1 MRLQHC
7 GAEWVMKLFDDETDE
22 ESFGENSIMMVA
34 SFLLK
39 GGSFNTQFHAKFFA
53 SCTKVVK
60 TLMVRGSR
68 EWIVVTDEK

>member
-7 GAEWVMKLFDDETDE
+7 GAEWAMKLFDNNTDE
-22 ESFGENSIMMVA
+22 DSFGENSIMMVA
-34 SFLLK
+34 SLLLR
-39 GGSFNTQFHAKFFA
+39 GGSFNTHFHTKFFA

-60 TLMVRGSR
+60 TIMVRGPL